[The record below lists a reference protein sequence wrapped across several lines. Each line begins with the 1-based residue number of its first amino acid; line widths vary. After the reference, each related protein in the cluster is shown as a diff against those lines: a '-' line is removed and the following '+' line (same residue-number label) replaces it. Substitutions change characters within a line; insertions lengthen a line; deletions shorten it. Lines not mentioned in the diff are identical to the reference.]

1 MPKRITVTA
10 TGDALITRR
19 MPPYEDAA
27 FTEMLRLVR
36 SADAKFTNLEM
47 VLSDYRGTP
56 VVESGGMNLSAE
68 PAVAADLM
76 QMGFNLTAFANN
88 HTLNYGEEGCTRTL
102 DALAAMGWV
111 CAGAGRTLAEARL
124 PAFLETPRG
133 RIGLVACAS
142 TFSPGQRGG
151 AQRADAPGRPG
162 LNPQR
167 FDTLY
172 VVDQAHMDAVRRIA
186 ERTGAERQ
194 RQRRIWMGFEHPKKR
209 EGEFVFAERSF
220 IVGEEFGI
228 RTEPHDGDL
237 AANTRAVGAAKEMSD
252 LTLVSI
258 HAHEQGAERWL
269 PADFITTVAH
279 ACVDAGAD
287 MVIGH
292 GPHLLRGLEL
302 YRGKPIFYSLGNYIF
317 QFEYL
322 RRLPADDY
330 ETLRVDPSRTAPEL
344 FRELSKNDTQS
355 FAADRHYWETVLPLC
370 VFEDRRLVRIQLHP
384 LSLGFGTPWPER
396 GTPRLAAAPAADE
409 ILAAFASLSRPF
421 GTEITIDGQTGE
433 VRIP

>member
-10 TGDALITRR
+10 TGDSIIARR
-19 MPPYEDAA
+19 MPAYDDPA
-27 FTEMLRLVR
+27 FTEMVRLLQ
-36 SADAKFTNLEM
+36 SADVKFTNLEI

-76 QMGFNLTAFANN
+76 RMGFNLTAFANN

-102 DALAAMGWV
+102 DALAALGFV

-151 AQRADAPGRPG
+151 PQSPDTPGRPG

-172 VVDQAHMDAVRRIA
+172 VVDQEHMDAVQRIA
-186 ERTGAERQ
+186 ERTGVERQ
-194 RQRRIWMGFEHPKKR
+194 RQHRIRMGFDHPRKR
-209 EGEFVFAERSF
+209 EGEFVFADRSF
-220 IVGEEFGI
+220 LVGEEFGV
-228 RTEPHDGDL
+228 RTVPHEGDL
-237 AANTRAVGAAKEMSD
+237 AANMRAVRAAREMSD

-269 PADFITTVAH
+269 PSDFITTFAR
-279 ACVDAGAD
+279 AAIDAGAD

-322 RRLPADDY
+322 RRLAADDY
-330 ETLRVDPSRTAPEL
+330 ESLRVDPSRTVPEV
-344 FRELSKNDTQS
+344 FRELSKDGTQS
-355 FAADRHYWETVLPLC
+355 FVADRLYWEAVLPLC
-370 VFEDRRLVRIQLHP
+370 VFEDRRLVEIRLHP
-384 LSLGFGTPWPER
+384 ISLGFGTSWPER
-396 GTPRLAAAPAADE
+396 GTPRLATGPAADE
-409 ILAAFASLSRPF
+409 ILAGFASLSRPF
-421 GTEITIDGQTGE
+421 GTEVAINGQVGE
-433 VRIP
+433 VRLP